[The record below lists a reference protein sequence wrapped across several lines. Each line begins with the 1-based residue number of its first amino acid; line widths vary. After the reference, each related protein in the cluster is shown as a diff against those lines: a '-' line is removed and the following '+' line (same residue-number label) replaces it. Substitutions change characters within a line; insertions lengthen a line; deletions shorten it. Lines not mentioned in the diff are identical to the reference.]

1 MYMNNNNLPSFDQKY
16 VTSKAT
22 STETPAFVLTS
33 SCSQPGSLP
42 TDRHSISKLV
52 SVPKVAI
59 DQHQRFVA
67 STATPP
73 PPLYE
78 INHHHLSTIEE
89 YQFKAEPVDF
99 NDGSSL
105 DLNWNELNESEG
117 AIIETGD
124 DFDVSLSSLCLLD
137 NISNYPKLDHSGFY
151 SSTFQ
156 QAEDLMITNVQLPIA
171 SKSLVPTTA
180 NNSVT
185 LTTKSE
191 QDYDQTSQHGVGNGD
206 GLLVVGVPDN
216 VLKGDGDEGVGMS
229 DAEVA
234 IDLHQVSESYLARL
248 EQQGESYVLCV
259 VFFHMKLLSNFCL
272 ESCS

>member
-1 MYMNNNNLPSFDQKY
+1 MNNNNLPSFDQKY

-105 DLNWNELNESEG
+105 DLNWNELNESER

-180 NNSVT
+180 NSSVT

-206 GLLVVGVPDN
+206 GLLVVGVSDN